1 MLNRVEECVIRLTK
15 EEALGLLELAMSCP
29 LDLSADQRAAI
40 VKLGEFCRECLR
52 ADIADSATLESCN
65 ASKAMPTAFAA

>member
-1 MLNRVEECVIRLTK
+1 MLSCVEECVLRLTK

-52 ADIADSATLESCN
+52 ADIAEAATLEAHN
-65 ASKAMPTAFAA
+65 ANNSLPTAFAA